1 MKNRLFVN
9 NNTIILFLF
18 IIGSFLFIELNFRYW
33 YRFLEQYMM
42 FQTTGSY
49 FQDRLAEPGGL
60 NEYVTE
66 FLSLAFIHP
75 YGASGSDRFIIR
87 TDLRLFFPLLKSLW
101 GACLYVGGYSSLF
114 FNLDLSAGVNRLVDD
129 ARFRAGSCVFVYFN
143 QD

>member
-1 MKNRLFVN
+1 
-9 NNTIILFLF
+9 
-18 IIGSFLFIELNFRYW
+18 
-33 YRFLEQYMM
+33 MM

-75 YGASGSDRFIIR
+75 YGASVVIA
-87 TDLRLFFPLLKSLW
+87 LLLGLIS
-101 GACLYVGGYSSLF
+101 GCSLF